1 MKISYDLTTKEREF
15 NPGDKVLVLLPIIGN
30 PLQARYHGPHVIE
43 KRISNLNYIIQ
54 TSDRSKQRQLCHINM
69 LKPYFD
75 KDSVSSHSVNI
86 LYSLHIDC
94 KIQTEDEYFVKS
106 DPA

>member
-1 MKISYDLTTKEREF
+1 M
-15 NPGDKVLVLLPIIGN
+15 
-30 PLQARYHGPHVIE
+30 
-43 KRISNLNYIIQ
+43 NYIIH
-54 TSDRSKQRQLCHINM
+54 TPDRHKQRQLCHINM

-86 LYSLHIDC
+86 VYFVPFENIDC

-106 DPA
+106 DPGLAKLQNSDILRNLEQKLSHLELSQRLGLSKLILEYKQFLP